1 MGKISVQ
8 TQALTRG
15 SLANL
20 RKSIA
25 AVDDVIARLDED
37 TGGRGDGALGNMRD
51 MVDTIVTSERA
62 LESRIERFI
71 HDSTI
76 SENKNKSLKLSRL
89 MKEIFPDEHVEHF
102 LDQQFELVKGKD
114 YDIGNGVIR
123 FKKLPKDND
132 LKAQT
137 LGSISAQMN
146 HMNLPSHV
154 DIAKNCIFYTIPAQG
169 K

>member
-37 TGGRGDGALGNMRD
+37 TGGRGGGALGNMRD
-51 MVDTIVTSERA
+51 LVDTIVTAERA

-71 HDSTI
+71 HES
-76 SENKNKSLKLSRL
+76 SMNENHSVKLSRF
-89 MKEIFPDEHVEHF
+89 I
-102 LDQQFELVKGKD
+102 
-114 YDIGNGVIR
+114 
-123 FKKLPKDND
+123 PKQS
-132 LKAQT
+132 K
-137 LGSISAQMN
+137 
-146 HMNLPSHV
+146 
-154 DIAKNCIFYTIPAQG
+154 
-169 K
+169 